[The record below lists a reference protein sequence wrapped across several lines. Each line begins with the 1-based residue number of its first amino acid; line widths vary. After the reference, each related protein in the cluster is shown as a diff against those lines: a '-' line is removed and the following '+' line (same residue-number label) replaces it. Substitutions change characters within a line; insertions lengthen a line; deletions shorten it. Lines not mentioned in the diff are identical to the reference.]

1 MSHTVIGLFDTSGE
15 AQTAM
20 GELIEQGF
28 ARENIDISNKSSA
41 AADSSTPTRSAD
53 GPVSGTMSTTEVS
66 GSPELA
72 KGVGDFFRSLFGG
85 DETTARNYTSA
96 ADEADAI
103 LTVHVDSQEKAAAA
117 AAILDRNGAIDV
129 DDRAS
134 RSNRQ
139 NAAGITETTK
149 NRANTPDS
157 VSIPVIEEELRVG
170 KREVETGGAR
180 IRSQVIKKP
189 VEADVRLREEHVVLN
204 RHSVDRALTD
214 TDLTNFKEGVI
225 EITEHAEQAV
235 VSKQARVVEEIEIGK
250 QVTER
255 QETIRD
261 TVRRTDVEVDEI
273 DAITRAA
280 NSKS

>member
-1 MSHTVIGLFDTSGE
+1 MSHTVIGLFDTRGE

-85 DETTARNYTSA
+85 DETRARNYTSA

-139 NAAGITETTK
+139 NVAGITETTR
-149 NRANTPDS
+149 NTANAPDS

-180 IRSQVIKKP
+180 IRSRVIEKP
-189 VEADVRLREEHVVLN
+189 VEAGVRLREEHVVLN
-204 RHSVDRALTD
+204 RHPVNRALTD

-225 EITEHAEQAV
+225 EITEHAGQAV
-235 VSKQARVVEEIEIGK
+235 VGKQARVVEEIEIGK

-273 DAITRAA
+273 DATTRAS
-280 NSKS
+280 NTKS